1 MRQCVPFIDW
11 HAVRPTITSSASL
24 RSRAPELGLG
34 DQAVLI
40 KLEEDRVG
48 AAQMEENAVDAAGF
62 LTNEAWREEHLRAAE
77 ALASNCDGDSLWELA
92 GLTFIDWH
100 AVRPTITRVHD
111 DTTETVSLPA
121 VPRGPP

>member
-1 MRQCVPFIDW
+1 M
-11 HAVRPTITSSASL
+11 
-24 RSRAPELGLG
+24 
-34 DQAVLI
+34 
-40 KLEEDRVG
+40 
-48 AAQMEENAVDAAGF
+48 DAAGF

-100 AVRPTITRVHD
+100 AVRPTITRVHE

-121 VPRGPP
+121 VPRGPPQGPLVSTLELHSGSFNRRKT